1 MKDKDFWKIH
11 LKWGVIF
18 GLLLI
23 FIEILKMFARKVDYQ
38 AAQLLDLAM
47 IIGIILVLFYGVR
60 EYKDY
65 LPERLSFAKAFRSTL
80 IMSLIAALMLF
91 CYDLFHYSVIEK
103 DGLQQKYN
111 VALSKYK
118 TNLSKDTVTTAELTD
133 FIDSTT
139 AILDCQKNEVLSDIA
154 DNDTLTNEIESGIL
168 IFQKYYSD
176 KLFSKPEEDRAAYQL
191 GGFNQ
196 YARRV
201 LIETLV
207 SYIEQNK
214 EKESTPYVQRIIQ
227 NTNSL
232 LESVNPLD
240 IRFEKNKHSV
250 PHYEKNG
257 NYAAISALIYLLYGM
272 FFGIFVAMFHY
283 RSKNAIIDEAPIDE
297 NITENEENEDQST
310 ENQ

>member
-1 MKDKDFWKIH
+1 
-11 LKWGVIF
+11 
-18 GLLLI
+18 
-23 FIEILKMFARKVDYQ
+23 MFARKVDYQ
-38 AAQLLDLAM
+38 ATQLLDLAM

-80 IMSLIAALMLF
+80 VMSLIAALMLF
-91 CYDLFHYSVIEK
+91 CYDIFHYSVIEK

-118 TNLSKDTVTTAELTD
+118 ANLAKDTITTAELSNFVDT
-133 FIDSTT
+133 TT
-139 AILDCQKNEVLSDIA
+139 AILDYQKNEVSFEVV
-154 DNDTLTNEIESGIL
+154 DNDTLINEIESGIL

-176 KLFSKPEEDRAAYQL
+176 KLLSRPEQDKEAYQL
-191 GGFNQ
+191 GNFNQ
-196 YARRV
+196 YARRI

-214 EKESTPYVQRIIQ
+214 EKTSTPYVQKIIQ

-240 IRFEKNKHSV
+240 FRFEKNKHSV
-250 PHYEKNG
+250 PHYEKNR

-283 RSKNAIIDEAPIDE
+283 RSKNAIDETPI
-297 NITENEENEDQST
+297 NEDALEFDETEDQPT